1 MELWDVYD
9 KDRVKTGKT
18 MVRGAAFEPD
28 SYHMVVHACIF
39 NNKGEMLIQQRQP
52 FKEGFSNL
60 WDITVGGSAT
70 AGDSSQTAAERE
82 VSEEIG
88 LKLDLQKV
96 RPNLTINFDK
106 GFDDVYLIE
115 KEVDIDTLVLQES
128 EVQRVKWATMDE
140 IFALIDSGEFIPYY
154 KSLIQL
160 LFDMKGKYGA
170 HERG

>member
-52 FKEGFSNL
+52 FKEGFPNM

-70 AGDSSQTAAERE
+70 MGDSSQTAAERE